1 MEHHWQPC
9 NTMEGHGIILRA
21 FEGLG
26 TPWKAMDHHW
36 VLWNMMEGQGGPW
49 NTIEGHGTPLGAME
63 HPWGP
68 LNTIEGHGGPFIAR
82 ESRLLN
88 FNVNPVLNISE
99 SKLSKCWIKCKL
111 HFKKIYNDLIK
122 WSDFE
127 KNYNDLIKCKIF
139 EKNYNDLIKCKLP
152 KSKLRWTGLNSEPPE
167 CMRTRGGDFV
177 HSVSTTYI
185 QLIKLYV
192 CPTKGHF
199 TSKKSKNAFLTLK
212 WSFVGQPDG
221 LMNWRHQKDISK
233 LTDL

>member
-1 MEHHWQPC
+1 MEGHGRPFMVVEHHWGHWTPLRAMEHHWQPC

-152 KSKLRWTGLNSEPPE
+152 KSKLRWTGLL
-167 CMRTRGGDFV
+167 
-177 HSVSTTYI
+177 SVGSDHHWSNTCNFSI
-185 QLIKLYV
+185 CEEIPVK
-192 CPTKGHF
+192 F
-199 TSKKSKNAFLTLK
+199 T
-212 WSFVGQPDG
+212 G
-221 LMNWRHQKDISK
+221 IS
-233 LTDL
+233 L